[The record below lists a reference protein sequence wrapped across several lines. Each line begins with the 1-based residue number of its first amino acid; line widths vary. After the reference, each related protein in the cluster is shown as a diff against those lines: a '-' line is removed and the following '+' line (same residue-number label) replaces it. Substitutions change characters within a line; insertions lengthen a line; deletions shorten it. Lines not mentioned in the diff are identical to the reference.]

1 MPSLKLLLLDESAA
15 LRASRFLSLGLDRFF
30 MMGVSF
36 NTTIKKPGILDLG
49 GKFDGL
55 FWAWI

>member
-1 MPSLKLLLLDESAA
+1 
-15 LRASRFLSLGLDRFF
+15 